1 LKNLLEELEMSLAKL
16 QEALDSIDYAIDIL
30 RKIARD
36 DPKIAEELEDIL
48 YHLEEAG
55 ELLYNYIEKR

>member
-1 LKNLLEELEMSLAKL
+1 MSLVKL

-30 RKIARD
+30 RKITRD